1 MLAGRKSLPYRI
13 RQDPKGQGVRKMTA
27 STSPGMSKGRS
38 AQHNFFWFQSVK
50 ILLTNHQ
57 LINDNG
63 TEVFVYTLAD
73 QLVQLGHE
81 VVVYSPFLGGIREK
95 FDRRGIPVCD
105 DLTALPDDF
114 HLAHVHHNI
123 TAYEVR
129 DRFPSLP
136 ILYMAHGIKS
146 TLEHLPQAN
155 IGISQFV
162 ASSDGIRESMLA
174 NGVPA
179 DRLEIVR
186 NLVDERLFFPGEA
199 LPPQPRRALMLSNKV
214 DPRTELIIREAC
226 RQRDIQITFVG
237 ARFGRVPNDQ
247 IPDMIRASDIV
258 FSLGRGVIEAMF
270 CGRVPIVFDHEGG
283 DGLVTP
289 QNFAEVLKRNFSGKR
304 YQRNITVQELVDEI
318 GLYHQEY
325 GMQLRALATAEFSA
339 TRQTEKLLRLYET
352 CLKREVPALTDSETR
367 LIHSICE
374 MIAKTRVYALRKGEG
389 LAHERLAVE
398 VGGKKMYRLFH
409 SIGTLRYRLFPEGS
423 TRVRFLQRFTRRN

>member
-1 MLAGRKSLPYRI
+1 M
-13 RQDPKGQGVRKMTA
+13 
-27 STSPGMSKGRS
+27 
-38 AQHNFFWFQSVK
+38 K

-73 QLVQLGHE
+73 QLTQQGHQ
-81 VVVYSPFLGGIREK
+81 VVVYSPFIGGIREK
-95 FDRRGIPVCD
+95 FDRRGIPVYD
-105 DLTALPDDF
+105 DLTRLPDDF
-114 HLAHVHHNI
+114 HVAHVHHNI

-146 TLEHLPQAN
+146 TLEHIPQAN
-155 IGISQFV
+155 LAISQFV
-162 ASSDGIRESMLA
+162 ASSEGIRESMLA
-174 NGVPA
+174 NGIPA
-179 DRLEIVR
+179 DRLALVH

-214 DPRTELIIREAC
+214 DPQTEAIIREAC
-226 RQRDIQITFVG
+226 RQLNIQITFVG

-247 IPDMIRASDIV
+247 IPGMIRASDIV
-258 FSLGRGVIEAMF
+258 FSLGRGVIESMF
-270 CGRVPIVFDHEGG
+270 CARVPIVFDHEGG

-289 QNFAEVLKRNFSGKR
+289 QNFSEILKRNFSGKR
-304 YQRNITVQELVDEI
+304 YLRSFTVQELVDEI
-318 GLYHQEY
+318 GLYRPQY
-325 GMQLRALATAEFSA
+325 GMQLHALALEEFSA
-339 TRQTEKLLRLYET
+339 ASQTERLLRLYET
-352 CLKREVPALTDSETR
+352 CQTREVPALADSETR

-389 LAHERLAVE
+389 LAYERLAVE

-423 TRVRFLQRFTRRN
+423 PRVRFLQRITRRNQSVSPK